1 MVVLA
6 HTAAC
11 PPPFNQMTSQRSVDS
26 VEIIDSLVAA
36 AAAAAGGGTAAAN
49 PELLR
54 DQLLQYGMHTR
65 YSQVLL
71 LQPAKKQRELSL
83 EVAQKTM
90 QICERA
96 MAELTDDDDGSL
108 TLGAKNAPFCIKT
121 VILPR

>member
-1 MVVLA
+1 
-6 HTAAC
+6 
-11 PPPFNQMTSQRSVDS
+11 MTSQRSVDS

-108 TLGAKNAPFCIKT
+108 TLGAKNAPFCINT